1 MVSPYLFIHRRV
13 SFSHLTTRN
22 VAQSDAP
29 CIEEAKIIL
38 PSKFTQRSVEKV
50 YLGLIKTN
58 NHIRMTGFGI
68 QEWHEIPSRFAV
80 FTFHLIEYLQKWCQ
94 LKKWNITIR
103 GPWSSRISKI
113 LRSSRLNIF

>member
-1 MVSPYLFIHRRV
+1 PCLPMHQCVRVPHVSTCYI
-13 SFSHLTTRN
+13 TQTNTRCLE
-22 VAQSDAP
+22 A
-29 CIEEAKIIL
+29 AKITL

-58 NHIRMTGFGI
+58 NHSRMTGFGI